1 MDGLWDR
8 TSPDEIRKAV
18 QNAENDDRRQFGH
31 PRRMSAQPEVPS
43 ADLFRHPPLLL
54 FVASHNFSQL
64 AYAVDETVPVAAQG
78 PAPGMRQHP
87 DTAALRPAA

>member
-1 MDGLWDR
+1 
-8 TSPDEIRKAV
+8 
-18 QNAENDDRRQFGH
+18 
-31 PRRMSAQPEVPS
+31 MSAQPEVPS

-78 PAPGMRQHP
+78 PAPGM
-87 DTAALRPAA
+87 